1 MTECM
6 VHFVSFHY
14 IVYVVVH
21 YGCEN
26 VDDIYIDVLIKLN
39 TQELMPWKVDKTC
52 KERILNGQKKAS
64 SKNGNWW
71 PHKPYFGTDDKGK
84 HIYISIWYMYE
95 YMHE

>member
-84 HIYISIWYMYE
+84 HIYISIW
-95 YMHE
+95 